1 MKKTV
6 FRPIEPSD
14 LAAAVHHLIT
24 LAVEY
29 EAAHTKRHRHP
40 ETHAA
45 ASNYRR
51 VWRGTKSEKM
61 LVTVVQ
67 LARAD
72 QERRNQQ
79 RRAVLA
85 AAQIPVVAARLKW
98 LHGRRGG
105 GHGSST
111 VEARATR
118 DWIRDLFAKEAEL
131 ELPPQVLE
139 DILNARN
146 TRRIYEDQGVL
157 RRLDRIIGAQV
168 TGAPKKAQG
177 GMESL
182 RLVLWGTRRKGAV
195 ERPGHA
201 RMLWWDESSRTELML
216 RYLLGVFEPRTS
228 WEDRGQVVASW
239 CKVRQRLITDPATG
253 RVRVG
258 RYRMP
263 PFSDLHGRSR
273 PKKSVKAPKGT
284 SK

>member
-1 MKKTV
+1 VKNVRIFPDRRYSESMKKTV

-111 VEARATR
+111 VEALHATGYE
-118 DWIRDLFAKEAEL
+118 ICSQK
-131 ELPPQVLE
+131 
-139 DILNARN
+139 
-146 TRRIYEDQGVL
+146 RRSWNFH
-157 RRLDRIIGAQV
+157 RRC
-168 TGAPKKAQG
+168 
-177 GMESL
+177 
-182 RLVLWGTRRKGAV
+182 
-195 ERPGHA
+195 
-201 RMLWWDESSRTELML
+201 SRT
-216 RYLLGVFEPRTS
+216 F
-228 WEDRGQVVASW
+228 
-239 CKVRQRLITDPATG
+239 
-253 RVRVG
+253 
-258 RYRMP
+258 
-263 PFSDLHGRSR
+263 
-273 PKKSVKAPKGT
+273 
-284 SK
+284 